1 MSVPNPPS
9 IVPVPRTISK
19 RSSPAPKFTKL
30 ASMLTEF
37 SPVSLSVTTSLPSP
51 PFTVADFKL
60 TKYDVIAILSSPAPP
75 STVEL
80 SIPIN
85 VELTTSSSFPAPSKT
100 LEVSIPVAG
109 LLSTFDTVIATL
121 SLPSPMSMPP
131 CHGAASW
138 YKPRMKFSVESPLVV
153 SDTLTNN
160 WSLPAPAL
168 NVLLSI
174 PLVRRLS
181 PLMPD
186 ATETCVKLSPAPI
199 SIVLLATP
207 NAEPLTLDKS
217 TVIF

>member
-1 MSVPNPPS
+1 
-9 IVPVPRTISK
+9 
-19 RSSPAPKFTKL
+19 
-30 ASMLTEF
+30 MLTEF

-51 PFTVADFKL
+51 PFSVADFKL

-75 STVEL
+75 STVAL

-85 VELTTSSSFPAPSKT
+85 VELTTNSSFPAPSKT
-100 LEVSIPVAG
+100 LEVSTPVAG
-109 LLSTFDTVIATL
+109 LLSTLDTVMVTL

-168 NVLLSI
+168 KVVFST
-174 PLVRRLS
+174 PTVARLS
-181 PLMPD
+181 VVDPED
-186 ATETCVKLSPAPI
+186 TTTWVKLSPAPI
-199 SIVLLATP
+199 STELFNTP
-207 NAEPLTLDKS
+207 TA
-217 TVIF
+217 